1 MNLYKSDLKKIG
13 HTAYGMDWWPI
24 NHDETEFLTI
34 ICDGRTARVEEI
46 LLREILA
53 LFGDYKI
60 VKTLDVEGVYEMCDV
75 EFVTNFPWEE
85 YQKLYL

>member
-13 HTAYGMDWWPI
+13 HTAYGDEWWLV
-24 NHDETEFLTI
+24 NHDETEFLTV
-34 ICDGRTARVEEI
+34 ICYGKTANIEEI

-60 VKTLDVEGVYEMCDV
+60 VQISEINGGDDMCDV
-75 EFVTNFPWEE
+75 QFITNFPWEE
-85 YQKLYL
+85 YKKL